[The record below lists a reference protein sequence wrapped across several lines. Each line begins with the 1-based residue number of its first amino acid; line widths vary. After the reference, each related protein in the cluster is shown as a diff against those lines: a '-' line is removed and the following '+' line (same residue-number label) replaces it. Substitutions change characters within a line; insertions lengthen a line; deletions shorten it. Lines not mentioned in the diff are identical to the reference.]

1 MMDLAH
7 AAAPLQAGTQRL
19 FIGTSNPD
27 ASGGVGAGIYTTTFH
42 DGKLSAP
49 ELAVAAPSPSF
60 LAVVPGKR
68 TPIYAVLGGDAAG
81 ASAAAS
87 YATSTSPLH
96 LISRANAGGD
106 GGCHISVS
114 PDGLA
119 VLVANYTGGSVAS
132 FRADAEGNLTQAS
145 FVQFPPDGL
154 GPVTDRQEKAHAHS
168 ALVSPDGDF
177 VFVNDLGLDRI
188 HVFRLDR
195 ATSKLLPHKPD
206 HWASAPGAG
215 PRHLVFHPNGK
226 WVYCINELNS
236 TIDQLQWNPT
246 HGVLTTKSTV
256 HTLPPGVKADE
267 TRACEM
273 VFSHD
278 LRFLYASN
286 RVHESFAVFAVD
298 PESGALHHIQEFPNP
313 GKEARH
319 IAFDPGGKWFL
330 SANQFSGDVSVFPVD
345 TTTGK
350 LGPRASKINLAGPSC
365 LLFA

>member
-7 AAAPLQAGTQRL
+7 AAAPLQAGPQRL
-19 FIGTSNPD
+19 FIGTSNPT
-27 ASGGVGAGIYTTTFH
+27 AHGGTGAGIYTATFH

-60 LAVVPGKR
+60 LAVVPGTH
-68 TPIYAVLGGDAAG
+68 TPIFAVLGGDAAG

-87 YATSTSPLH
+87 YATSTSALRP
-96 LISRANAGGD
+96 ISNASANGD

-114 PDGLA
+114 ADGHT
-119 VLVANYTGGSVAS
+119 VLVANYSGGSVAS
-132 FRADAEGNLTQAS
+132 FRADAAGNLAQAS
-145 FVQFPPDGL
+145 FVQFPPNQH

-168 ALVSPDGDF
+168 ALVSPDGNF

-188 HVFRLDR
+188 HVFQLDR

-215 PRHLVFHPNGK
+215 PRHLVVHPNGK

-236 TIDQLQWNPT
+236 TIDQLEWNAT

-298 PESGALHHIQEFPNP
+298 SATGALSVIQELPNP

-319 IAFDPGGKWFL
+319 IAIDPGGKWFL
-330 SANQFSGDVSVFPVD
+330 SANQFSGDVSVFPLD
-345 TTTGK
+345 TATGK
-350 LGPRASKINLAGPSC
+350 LGPRSSKIDLAGPSC
-365 LLFA
+365 LIFA

>member
-1 MMDLAH
+1 MMDMAH

-19 FIGTSNPD
+19 FIGTSNPS
-27 ASGGVGAGIYTTTFH
+27 AHGGKGAGIYTASFQG
-42 DGKLSAP
+42 GKLSEP
-49 ELAVAAPSPSF
+49 ELAVAASSPSF
-60 LAVVPGKR
+60 LAVVPGKH

-81 ASAAAS
+81 SSAAAS
-87 YATSTSPLH
+87 YAVSTSPLRP
-96 LISRANAGGD
+96 ISNASANGD

-114 PDGLA
+114 ADGLA
-119 VLVANYTGGSVAS
+119 VLVANYSGGSVAS
-132 FRADAEGNLTQAS
+132 FRADAAGNLAQAS
-145 FVQFPPDGL
+145 FVQFPPDQH
-154 GPVTDRQEKAHAHS
+154 GPVKDRQEKAHAHS
-168 ALVSPDGDF
+168 ALVSPDGNF

-195 ATSKLLPHKPD
+195 ATSKLLPHQPD

-273 VFSHD
+273 VFSRD

-298 PESGALHHIQEFPNP
+298 ATTGSLSVVQELPNP

-319 IAFDPGGKWFL
+319 IAIDPSGKWFL

-345 TTTGK
+345 TATGK
-350 LGPRASKINLAGPSC
+350 LSPRSSKVDLAGPSC